1 MNIIKNR
8 EGNKKGKGGG
18 GGGGAGNIPFSALYH
33 LKEGLEKHSSYG
45 KKIKYKKCIQ
55 SSQSKIGNAF
65 LKYPNIPLV
74 KKKDL

>member
-8 EGNKKGKGGG
+8 EGNKKGGGG
-18 GGGGAGNIPFSALYH
+18 GNIPFSALYH